1 MKKIIVKSKE
11 GLEQFKSDEPYILVE
26 FVATKTEPADVQD
39 DPHRLSHL
47 ILVVDD
53 IDKPVE
59 GLNLFNKEDAAY
71 IVDTIANLKESVN
84 MVVCKCDAG
93 RSRSAG
99 AAAALDRFF
108 NNDDR
113 FTANPK
119 YNPNVHI
126 LNVLYKEL
134 LKL

>member
-1 MKKIIVKSKE
+1 MQILVKNKKA
-11 GLEQFKSDEPYILVE
+11 LEQFKGSEPYILIE

-39 DPHRLSHL
+39 DPNRLSHV

-53 IDKPVE
+53 IDRPVE
-59 GLNLFNKEDAAY
+59 GLNLFNEEDVAY
-71 IVDTIANLKESVN
+71 IIDAIANREKSVN
-84 MVVCKCDAG
+84 MIVCKCDAG

-119 YNPNVHI
+119 YNPNIHI
-126 LNVLYKEL
+126 LTVLYKAL